1 MTVSVFSRPVQYNSM
16 VTIITRQEIAYKK
29 PVIGTQIA
37 KMQRSFFDEE
47 MLQWYKDEGN
57 EAAYYAMYDM
67 LLHPQ
72 VSVAESV
79 SIIGVQ
85 AVTQS
90 EFVAQLAIRLKR
102 LFEALQVEEL
112 ILMSHLGLDLF
123 GNRENDYEPLQK
135 AYASMEALL
144 GSSSFS
150 EALVLQR
157 QDLKNWVPVLFW
169 IIRCDPSVPEYVY
182 LFDTQERMACFICKY
197 GNVHITEMGEP
208 QITANLLKEMGWEL
222 IEGPEYDRYTED
234 GAIAGRA
241 ISL

>member
-1 MTVSVFSRPVQYNSM
+1 M

-57 EAAYYAMYDM
+57 EAAYYAMYDL

-72 VSVAESV
+72 VSVAASV

-85 AVTQS
+85 AVAQS
-90 EFVAQLAIRLKR
+90 EFVAQLAIRLER

-123 GNRENDYEPLQK
+123 GNRENDYEPLQQ
-135 AYASMEALL
+135 AYATMEALL

-169 IIRCDPSVPEYVY
+169 IIRCDPSVPEYIFLY
-182 LFDTQERMACFICKY
+182 DAQERIECFICKY
-197 GNVHITEMGEP
+197 GNVHITEIGEER
-208 QITANLLKEMGWEL
+208 ITPALLDSLGWEL
-222 IEGPEYDRYTED
+222 IDGPEYDRFSDD
-234 GAIAGRA
+234 GAIEGRQ
-241 ISL
+241 ILLED